1 MIQEARKGIER
12 SHILLQILTISYGG
26 GYRRSTL
33 GSLGL
38 CYRNLNGAGS
48 TAMSEFH
55 RLVEHEIPRLRRYA
69 RALTRDSVR
78 ADDLVQDT
86 LMRGLAKSHLWQAGT
101 DIRAWLFTIMHNQFV
116 NDIRRAAREE
126 ASVDVEEAASRLVA
140 TADPTASRQLK
151 ELERALGQLSRGQRE
166 VVLLVGL
173 EGMGYDEAAKILG
186 MPIGTIRSRLARGR
200 DALRFLLGIDAPRV
214 CAA

>member
-1 MIQEARKGIER
+1 
-12 SHILLQILTISYGG
+12 
-26 GYRRSTL
+26 
-33 GSLGL
+33 
-38 CYRNLNGAGS
+38 
-48 TAMSEFH
+48 MSEFH

-116 NDIRRAAREE
+116 NDIRRAARED

-151 ELERALGQLSRGQRE
+151 KLDRALGQLSRGQRE
-166 VVLLVGL
+166 VVLVL
-173 EGMGYDEAAKILG
+173 
-186 MPIGTIRSRLARGR
+186 
-200 DALRFLLGIDAPRV
+200 
-214 CAA
+214 